1 MGNEWPLVKIEDIQA
16 QKKGAIAIGPFGS
29 RMKSDCY
36 VSIGIP
42 VIRGTNIDSG
52 SIFKGNFVYISK
64 EKADSLGSCNVF
76 KNDLVFPHRGSIGE
90 VGIVEGDAKYVISSS
105 LMKLTVDEKKVNPK
119 FLYYFFKSEIGKHE
133 LLKNASQVGTPGIGQ
148 PLTSLKSIEYR
159 NPPIAIQNK
168 IEEIISSL
176 DSKIQLNRE
185 TNQTLEAMAQAL
197 FKSWFVDFDPVFD
210 NIIAHNLAHNNAPL
224 HNIPEP
230 LLPHAQR
237 RLNVHNVGRGSARQ
251 TASQEFHHL
260 FPQAFEQSDE
270 PSVGIQGW
278 VPKGWGVDGL
288 GSFINFSNGKLMKST
303 VDGLYPLYGANGII
317 GKTNEIRCSN
327 AIIIGRVGAY
337 CGAIKY
343 CPSSFWP
350 SDNTIVASST
360 ESEDMLPFILYQLKY
375 LNLNQYAGG
384 AAQPLLNQATLKSIK
399 VSAPSRSACNV
410 FNKTVSEFIIK
421 STNLE
426 NEIHVLESLRDTL
439 LPKLISGELR
449 IPDAVQA
456 SEALAK

>member
-237 RLNVHNVGRGSARQ
+237 RLNVHNECSGQNNA
-251 TASQEFHHL
+251 QEFHHL

-278 VPKGWGVDGL
+278 VPKGWGVN
-288 GSFINFSNGKLMKST
+288 S
-303 VDGLYPLYGANGII
+303 V
-317 GKTNEIRCSN
+317 
-327 AIIIGRVGAY
+327 
-337 CGAIKY
+337 
-343 CPSSFWP
+343 
-350 SDNTIVASST
+350 
-360 ESEDMLPFILYQLKY
+360 ESLVSR
-375 LNLNQYAGG
+375 
-384 AAQPLLNQATLKSIK
+384 LKSGKRYSKKDVLPYGQTPVFEQGQSILLGYHNDEANFLASIEDPVFIFGDHTCVTK
-399 VSAPSRSACNV
+399 LGVVPFSISANV
-410 FNKTVSEFIIK
+410 IPLKGLIRNTYWTYFAVKDLQEFEEYRRHWMEFAIRPVVTPTVAVADLFADIICPLQQK
-421 STNLE
+421 SNDLE
-426 NEIHVLESLRDTL
+426 TSSNYLGRLRDTL

-449 IPDAVQA
+449 IPDAEQA
-456 SEALAK
+456 TEALAK

>member
-1 MGNEWPLVKIEDIQA
+1 MGSEWENVILRDVTTLRNGAGVKQEYFSESGIPLVRVSDFTMNSIDIQNCNYVEKQHA
-16 QKKGAIAIGPFGS
+16 KKWETHLLNEKDILVATVGS
-29 RMKSDCY
+29 WPPNWSSVVGK
-36 VSIGIP
+36 
-42 VIRGTNIDSG
+42 VIRTPES
-52 SIFKGNFVYISK
+52 
-64 EKADSLGSCNVF
+64 A
-76 KNDLVFPHRGSIGE
+76 RG
-90 VGIVEGDAKYVISSS
+90 
-105 LMKLTVDEKKVNPK
+105 
-119 FLYYFFKSEIGKHE
+119 
-133 LLKNASQVGTPGIGQ
+133 
-148 PLTSLKSIEYR
+148 
-159 NPPIAIQNK
+159 AIQNQNTCCVVPIK
-168 IEEIISSL
+168 EVLDNDYLYYRLKSEDFSWHTSNNAGGSANQARLPVKKLGEFTFLLPPLDYQKRIGSSL
-176 DSKIQLNRE
+176 AILDNKIQLNRE

-449 IPDAVQA
+449 IPDAEQV